1 MSGIYIHI
9 PFCVQKCS
17 YCNFFS
23 TTTLQKIPSYIEAV
37 KQELLIRKDYLP
49 AKKIDSLYFGG
60 GTPSL
65 LPVDVIADFLAFV
78 EKYFDISQ
86 AEITLEANPNNL
98 TETYLL
104 QLHQTPVNRLS
115 IGIQSFCDEHLQ
127 LLKRVH
133 SAKMAEQSIELAQK
147 IGFDNL
153 SVDLIYGI
161 PDMTLEQW
169 QHNLQKVKDIPHIS
183 CYSLTVEDHTLMAS
197 QMKKGIV
204 KPLHEDILMEQIAML
219 LQFADRNGFRHY
231 EISNFCKPNCFSRHN
246 YAYWQQK
253 PYLGLGAAAHSYNI
267 NSRQWNVAH
276 VDKYVKYV
284 QDICMNEQQQRVY
297 ARYENLLYEKE
308 ILSPVMRLNEYLMT
322 ALRTD
327 QGVDLDKIESMFLP
341 QLLHKLSAVNADHYI
356 VANNHIALTRKGF
369 LFADNI
375 AAKLFFEENEM

>member
-1 MSGIYIHI
+1 M
-9 PFCVQKCS
+9 
-17 YCNFFS
+17 
-23 TTTLQKIPSYIEAV
+23 
-37 KQELLIRKDYLP
+37 
-49 AKKIDSLYFGG
+49 
-60 GTPSL
+60 
-65 LPVDVIADFLAFV
+65 
-78 EKYFDISQ
+78 
-86 AEITLEANPNNL
+86 
-98 TETYLL
+98 L

>member
-1 MSGIYIHI
+1 YIHI